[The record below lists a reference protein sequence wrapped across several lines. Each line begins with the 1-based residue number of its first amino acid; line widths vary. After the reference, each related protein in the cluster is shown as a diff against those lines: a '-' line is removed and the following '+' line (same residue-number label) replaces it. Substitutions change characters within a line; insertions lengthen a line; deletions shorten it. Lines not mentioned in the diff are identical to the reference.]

1 MVISNDSLAFESF
14 QKLLLQPA
22 ANYISILDPVS
33 LFFQTEE
40 KLYKS
45 VPTRA
50 RVMLA
55 SVEIVP
61 RLLAYQLK
69 QTGIIFL
76 LEYSTLY
83 MMLQRAVSSSRALQ
97 SGLTSSRAVLSQ
109 RRSLP
114 LGRWGVACRCM
125 SEDTDSSSSSSGKP
139 CDLF

>member
-76 LEYSTLY
+76 LEYSTL
-83 MMLQRAVSSSRALQ
+83 
-97 SGLTSSRAVLSQ
+97 
-109 RRSLP
+109 
-114 LGRWGVACRCM
+114 
-125 SEDTDSSSSSSGKP
+125 
-139 CDLF
+139 

>member
-69 QTGIIFL
+69 QTGRNFFAGVQ
-76 LEYSTLY
+76 YT

-97 SGLTSSRAVLSQ
+97 SGLTLSRAVLSQ

>member
-50 RVMLA
+50 RV
-55 SVEIVP
+55 
-61 RLLAYQLK
+61 
-69 QTGIIFL
+69 
-76 LEYSTLY
+76 TL
-83 MMLQRAVSSSRALQ
+83 
-97 SGLTSSRAVLSQ
+97 
-109 RRSLP
+109 
-114 LGRWGVACRCM
+114 C
-125 SEDTDSSSSSSGKP
+125 
-139 CDLF
+139 